1 MADAVPTIVRRRRVE
16 LCPDDPPA
24 AAQAAHLR
32 YVTDAQPGLRRLR
45 AGRGFRYVNADG
57 ASIRDKEIL
66 RRIRSLAIPPAWRE
80 VWICPAAHGHLQA
93 VGRDSRGRKQY
104 RYHPQ
109 WRAVRDETKYA
120 RLVDFARALPRIR
133 DRVRADLA
141 RRGLCR
147 ETVLATVVR
156 LLESTAIRV
165 GNESYAR
172 QNGSFGL
179 TTLRS
184 RHVTVQGSQ
193 LCFEFRGKGGK
204 RHRVK
209 VNDRRVAAIVRRC
222 QDLPGQELFQ
232 YRDGSG
238 QTQTIDSADINAYL
252 RQIGGG
258 SFTAKDFRTWVGTV
272 LAARILSERLE
283 TAQSRAARRRHVRE
297 AVARVSVQLGNT
309 PAICRKCYVHPV
321 VIDEYLERQHV
332 SGRPLRPRGRRGFL
346 PEEVAVLSMLD
357 GNAAA

>member
-1 MADAVPTIVRRRRVE
+1 MADAVPTIVRRRRRVAP
-16 LCPDDPPA
+16 CPDDPPA

-32 YVTDAQPGLRRLR
+32 YVTDAQPGFRRLR

-80 VWICPAAHGHLQA
+80 VWICPAEHGHLQA

-104 RYHPQ
+104 RYHPL

-133 DRVRADLA
+133 GRVRSDLA

-184 RHVTVQGSQ
+184 RHVTRPGLSALLRVPGQGRQ
-193 LCFEFRGKGGK
+193 APPREGQRPPCRGDRPPVPGSSRPGAVPVPRRNWTEPDDRLRRHQRLPAPDRRGLVHGEGLSNLG
-204 RHRVK
+204 RHRS
-209 VNDRRVAAIVRRC
+209 RGSHPLGAI
-222 QDLPGQELFQ
+222 
-232 YRDGSG
+232 GSG
-238 QTQTIDSADINAYL
+238 AVTSCAAAACPRSRRTRQRSAGKHSRDL
-252 RQIGGG
+252 SQ
-258 SFTAKDFRTWVGTV
+258 V
-272 LAARILSERLE
+272 LCPPRRHRGVPRE
-283 TAQSRAARRRHVRE
+283 TARQPTATSPSRP
-297 AVARVSVQLGNT
+297 ARVPS
-309 PAICRKCYVHPV
+309 
-321 VIDEYLERQHV
+321 
-332 SGRPLRPRGRRGFL
+332 
-346 PEEVAVLSMLD
+346 
-357 GNAAA
+357 